1 MFQHRPGVTIL
12 THVAMSLAA
21 LMLPAIAIADD
32 HAFLD
37 RLDTVVT
44 IASTVPANGD
54 VNPYGVAV
62 VPKSI
67 GVLKRGNVLVSNF
80 NNMQNQQG
88 TGSTIVQVAP
98 SGVVTVFAQ
107 IENAQVAGQ
116 CPGGVG
122 LTTALVVLRRGWVIV
137 GSLPTTDGTS
147 ATMSAGCLIVLDSEG
162 EMVETFQGNG
172 IAGPWDMTAV
182 DDDDRAWLF
191 VTNVLNGDVAAGSP
205 HEVDQGT
212 VLRIPLRVP
221 QQGKG
226 MPSMGQITTI
236 GSGFAEIA
244 DPSALVIGPTGVG
257 LGRGGTLYVADTFH
271 SRIAAI
277 PRALTRSNTAFTG
290 ITVTANGALM
300 GPLGLAIAPDGHII
314 TANAGDGNLVETVPG
329 GAQLSVRTVDTATG
343 AGSLFGIA
351 IVPQGRGVY
360 FVDDGDN
367 TLKVLLQH
375 EDADGHGEH

>member
-314 TANAGDGNLVETVPG
+314 TANAGDGNLVETAPG
-329 GAQLSVRTVDTATG
+329 GAQVSVRTVDTATG